1 MRLTFERVVMKELI
15 LMSHVALGVGCIVA
29 TVWVFVDVLNAR
41 AENLG
46 RIRWMSRVSAAC
58 MWLAFAAGGYWY
70 LMDYKA
76 DKAVIL
82 KGPWPFA
89 HNLFMETKEHFVIT
103 LLLVAT
109 YLPIAAAN
117 NLAANAGARRLVLCV
132 AVLMVVLGLMAE
144 GNGGVI
150 AMGVKM
156 GLVGQPH

>member
-1 MRLTFERVVMKELI
+1 MKELI
-15 LMSHVALGVGCIVA
+15 LMSHVALGVGCIIA

-46 RIRWMSRVSAAC
+46 RIRWMSRMAAAC
-58 MWLAFAAGGYWY
+58 MWLALAAGGYWY
-70 LMDYKA
+70 VVDYKV

-109 YLPIAAAN
+109 YLPIAASN
-117 NLAANAGARRLVLCV
+117 NLVSNAGARRLVLWV
-132 AVLMVVLGLMAE
+132 AALMVVLGLMAE

-156 GLVGQPH
+156 GLGVQGQPH